1 MDAEEQGRR
10 ERDKE
15 PTLRIGV
22 LSAADID
29 QVHAATLEVL
39 ERTGVLVEADEALDV
54 FADGGCA
61 VDRDTH
67 LVRMPPDVVESSIR
81 ACPAAHVDTPGGRK
95 GADGPQRTEYA
106 NFDEGILYVDPWTGA
121 RREPHKADV
130 AHCARLVD
138 ALPNID
144 SYAAAVRPRDVPA
157 ATGAV
162 HGCEAALLETSKC
175 VGSEATSAWEV
186 RTCAELGACVAGGMD
201 ELRERQTVSFGI
213 CPVSPLQ
220 LPREATEVIIEC
232 ARLGLSD
239 TILSMAMAGGS
250 APVSLAGALV
260 VHNAEVLSGI
270 VLAELVEPGVPVV
283 YGSSTTAMD
292 LRLGAAAV
300 GTPEIALIGV
310 AVAQLAHRYRLP
322 SLIAGV

>member
-1 MDAEEQGRR
+1 MDGARG
-10 ERDKE
+10 DDPGVHSE
-15 PTLRIGV
+15 PGLTIGV
-22 LSAADID
+22 LTAADVDDI
-29 QVHAATLEVL
+29 HAGTLAVL
-39 ERTGVLVEADEALDV
+39 EQTGVLVEDDAALDL
-54 FADGGCA
+54 FADGSCV
-61 VDRDTH
+61 VDRETH
-67 LVRMPPDVVESSIR
+67 VVRFPGQVVEEAIR
-81 ACPAAHVDTPGGRK
+81 ACPHEQA
-95 GADGPQRTEYA
+95 GAGAGESVRRPEYA
-106 NFDEGILYVDPWTGA
+106 NFDEGIFYVDPWTGE
-121 RREPHKADV
+121 RRDPGREDV

-157 ATGAV
+157 ATAAV
-162 HGCEAALLETSKC
+162 HGCRTALLETSKS

-186 RTCAELGACVAGGMD
+186 RVCAELGACVSGGMD
-201 ELRERQTVSFGI
+201 RLRTEETVSFGI

-220 LPREATEVIIEC
+220 LPREATEVIVEC

-250 APVSLAGALV
+250 APVTLAGTLV

-270 VLAELVEPGVPVV
+270 VLAQLTEPGVPVV

-292 LRLGAAAV
+292 LRSGAAAV

-322 SLIAGV
+322 SLIAGM

>member
-1 MDAEEQGRR
+1 MAAKGPGGPEEPG
-10 ERDKE
+10 
-15 PTLRIGV
+15 LAIGV
-22 LSAADID
+22 LSATDLD
-29 QVHAATLEVL
+29 DVHAATLAVL
-39 ERTGVLVEADEALDV
+39 EKTGVLVETDEALDI
-54 FADGGCA
+54 FSDGGCD
-61 VDRDTH
+61 VDRERH
-67 LVRMPPDVVESSIR
+67 VVRMPPEVVEEAIA
-81 ACPAAHVDTPGGRK
+81 ACAEPSAGPGRGT
-95 GADGPQRTEYA
+95 ADIARRTEYA
-106 NFDEGILYVDPWTGA
+106 NFDEGVLYVDPWTGE
-121 RREPHKADV
+121 RRKPGKRDV

-157 ATGAV
+157 ATAAV
-162 HGCEAALLETSKC
+162 HGCEAALLETGKS

-186 RTCAELGACVAGGMD
+186 RVCAELGACVAGGMD
-201 ELRERQTVSFGI
+201 ELRAKQTVAFGI

-220 LPREATEVIIEC
+220 LPREAAEVIIEC

-250 APVSLAGALV
+250 SPVTLAGTLV
-260 VHNAEVLSGI
+260 VHNAEVLSGL
-270 VLAELVEPGVPVV
+270 VLAQLVEPGVPVV

-300 GTPEIALIGV
+300 GTPEIALIGI

>member
-1 MDAEEQGRR
+1 MGEVQRNGRPT
-10 ERDKE
+10 DPE
-15 PTLRIGV
+15 PGLMIGV
-22 LSAADID
+22 LSSADID
-29 QVHAATLEVL
+29 DVHAGTLSVL
-39 ERTGVLVEADEALDV
+39 EETGVLVEDEAALDL

-61 VDRDTH
+61 VDRASH
-67 LVRMPPDVVESSIR
+67 LVRIPAQVVDEALAACPHAGPDAGGESSL
-81 ACPAAHVDTPGGRK
+81 G
-95 GADGPQRTEYA
+95 RTEYA
-106 NFDEGILYVDPWTGA
+106 NFDEGIFYVDPRTGE
-121 RREPHKADV
+121 RREPGKEDV

-157 ATGAV
+157 ATAAI
-162 HGCEAALLETSKC
+162 HGCEAALLETSKS
-175 VGSEATSAWEV
+175 VGAEATTAWEV
-186 RTCAELGACVAGGMD
+186 RVCAELGACVAGGMD
-201 ELRERQTVSFGI
+201 ELRADESVSFGI

-220 LPREATEVIIEC
+220 LPREATEVIVEC

-239 TILSMAMAGGS
+239 TILSMALAGGS
-250 APVSLAGALV
+250 APVGLAGTLV

-270 VLAELVEPGVPVV
+270 VLAQLAGPGAPVV

-292 LRLGAAAV
+292 LRSGAAAV

-322 SLIAGV
+322 SLIAGM